1 MKAHH
6 PLLLAVLL
14 LGACSILPKAEAPD
28 VYLLPGSPGAR
39 PRQVNAQDWS
49 LRVQTPQA
57 SNSLDSARIAV
68 VPGDHV
74 LTAYQGARWS
84 DPAPVL
90 LRDRV
95 LDTFRNDGRV
105 RALSSDEENLQ
116 ADYILGGA
124 LRAFQTEYQAGQP
137 VVVIRYDA
145 WLVRSRSQ
153 RIVAT
158 RQFELRQ
165 PSAGKAVP
173 QVVEAFGQASD
184 QLAAGLLAWT
194 VQAVAAAPAPADAR
208 QTP

>member
-6 PLLLAVLL
+6 LLLAGTLL
-14 LGACSILPKAEAPD
+14 VSACSILPKTEAPN

-39 PRQVNAQDWS
+39 PRQVNAVAWS
-49 LRVQTPQA
+49 LRIQTPQA
-57 SNSLDSARIAV
+57 GASLDNARIAV

-74 LTAYQGARWS
+74 ITTYQGARWS

-90 LRDRV
+90 LRNRL
-95 LDTFRNDGRV
+95 LDIFRNDGRV
-105 RALSSDEENLQ
+105 RELSSDEENLQ
-116 ADYILGGA
+116 ADFVLGGT
-124 LRAFQTEYQAGQP
+124 LRAFQTEYEAGQP

-145 WLVRSRSQ
+145 WLVRNRGQ

-173 QVVEAFGQASD
+173 QVVQAFGQASD
-184 QLAAGLLAWT
+184 QLAADVLGWT
-194 VQAVAAAPAPADAR
+194 LQAANAAPSDVQKLP
-208 QTP
+208 

>member
-14 LGACSILPKAEAPD
+14 LSACSILPKAEAPD

-39 PRQVNAQDWS
+39 PRQVSPLDWS
-49 LRVQTPQA
+49 LRIQTPQA
-57 SNSLDSARIAV
+57 GASLDSARIAV

-74 LTAYQGARWS
+74 VTTYHGARWS

-90 LRDRV
+90 LRDRL

-105 RALSSDEENLQ
+105 RALSSDEESLQ
-116 ADYILGGA
+116 ADYVLGGA

-145 WLVRSRSQ
+145 WLVRGRSQ

-173 QVVEAFGQASD
+173 QVVEAFGRASD
-184 QLAAGLLAWT
+184 QLAADVLGWT
-194 VQAVAAAPAPADAR
+194 VQAVTAARLDVQKSP
-208 QTP
+208 

>member
-6 PLLLAVLL
+6 PLLVAVLL
-14 LGACSILPKAEAPD
+14 LSACSILPKTEAPD

-39 PRQVNAQDWS
+39 PRQVTPVEWS

-57 SNSLDSARIAV
+57 GASLDSARIAV

-74 LTAYQGARWS
+74 VTVYQGARWS

-90 LRDRV
+90 LRDRL

-105 RALSSDEENLQ
+105 RALSSDEESLQ

-145 WLVRSRSQ
+145 WLVRGRSQ

-165 PSAGKAVP
+165 PSTGKALP

-184 QLAAGLLAWT
+184 QLATGLLDWT
-194 VQAVAAAPAPADAR
+194 LQQASA
-208 QTP
+208 TPVEVRKSP

>member
-1 MKAHH
+1 MKVHH
-6 PLLLAVLL
+6 LLLAATFLL
-14 LGACSILPKAEAPD
+14 SACSILPKAEAPN

-39 PRQVNAQDWS
+39 PRQVNALDWS

-57 SNSLDSARIAV
+57 GDSLDSVRIAV

-74 LTAYQGARWS
+74 LTAYRGARWS
-84 DPAPVL
+84 DQAPVL
-90 LRDRV
+90 LRDRL

-116 ADYILGGA
+116 ADYVLGGT
-124 LRAFQTEYQAGQP
+124 LRAFQTEYQDGQP

-145 WLVRSRSQ
+145 WLVRNRGQ

-165 PSAGKAVP
+165 PCAGKAVP
-173 QVVEAFGQASD
+173 QVVEAFGRASD
-184 QLAAGLLAWT
+184 QLAAGVLAWT
-194 VQAVAAAPAPADAR
+194 VQAVADAPREAR
-208 QTP
+208 